1 VLVLWPQP
9 AECEGQ
15 DGVSAWV
22 KARIWAIGA
31 MVATIL
37 AVVAV
42 LVVAWIMGDAQPT
55 RWIETPVAPAAQAST
70 MDAGKGQ

>member
-1 VLVLWPQP
+1 
-9 AECEGQ
+9 
-15 DGVSAWV
+15 
-22 KARIWAIGA
+22 

-37 AVVAV
+37 AVVAI